1 MFTGSPDWE
10 VCATGNDIDL
20 PDPDPTLASINMHIA
35 ACNAGVAID
44 PDPLTP
50 TNDTESPS
58 LGWVGTMLGNNPK
71 GVMGLVTLTGTEPPQ
86 FDRLCRAA
94 PGTLPT
100 QGDMLFEGAQWMWFD
115 DDVGANPS
123 AFQSNGSTRG
133 DFLIFRIPISAIV
146 VIE

>member
-20 PDPDPTLASINMHIA
+20 PDRDPTLASINMHIA